1 MQRLFRTRGFTIVE
15 LIAVIAI
22 ISVLTGLL
30 LAGVA
35 KVRAS
40 AKIKKAKATMEQ
52 LEAALEMYGQ
62 NYGTYPD
69 NDALDAGKFK
79 GCSELIRALEAEDTP
94 ARKMGGPYVTYANE
108 LKATSGPASGS
119 LLDPWGEPYRYHW
132 DTDPLDIP
140 SGPNV
145 TAIGQ
150 GSGQPNITYNIWSIG
165 PNQIN
170 DEWSPDQ
177 SQGSTYPEPSPS
189 NMQKSYSDDIVN
201 W

>member
-1 MQRLFRTRGFTIVE
+1 MRKSITVAGFTIVE

-52 LEAALEMYGQ
+52 LETALEMYAQ
-62 NYGTYPD
+62 NWGTYPD
-69 NDALDAGKFK
+69 NDALDVEGKFK
-79 GCSELIRALEAEDTP
+79 GCSRLINALESETSQAK
-94 ARKMGGPYVTYANE
+94 AKGGPYVKYANE
-108 LKATSGPASGS
+108 LKKDPLGIPPDYS

-132 DTDPLDIP
+132 STNSPK
-140 SGPNV
+140 V

-150 GSGQPNITYNIWSIG
+150 SNSSTNITFNIWSSG
-165 PNQIN
+165 PNKIN
-170 DEWSPDQ
+170 DEWSPDNIV
-177 SQGSTYPEPSPS
+177 GSTYPEPSPS
-189 NMQKSYSDDIVN
+189 NVQKSYSDDIVN

>member
-52 LEAALEMYGQ
+52 LEVALEMYGQ

-132 DTDPLDIP
+132 STNPP
-140 SGPNV
+140 KV

-150 GSGQPNITYNIWSIG
+150 SNSSTNITFNIWSSG
-165 PNQIN
+165 PNKIN
-170 DEWSPDQ
+170 DEWSPDNLA
-177 SQGSTYPEPSPS
+177 GSTHPEPSPS
-189 NMQKSYSDDIVN
+189 NVQKSYSDDIVS

>member
-1 MQRLFRTRGFTIVE
+1 MRKSITVASFTIVE

-52 LEAALEMYGQ
+52 LEAALEMYSQ
-62 NYGTYPD
+62 NWGDYPAD
-69 NDALDAGKFK
+69 EGPSAGNKFTR
-79 GCSELIRALEAEDTP
+79 CSELINALESETSQAK
-94 ARKMGGPYVTYANE
+94 AKGGPYVKYANE

-119 LLDPWGEPYRYHW
+119 LLDPWGKPYIYHW
-132 DTDPLDIP
+132 KPPTGGTLI
-140 SGPNV
+140 NV

-150 GSGQPNITYNIWSIG
+150 SNSSTNITFNIWSSG

-170 DEWSPDQ
+170 NEWSPDQ

-189 NMQKSYSDDIVN
+189 SLQKSYSDDIVN